1 MIALATTHV
10 KQVTNTRTFSSL
22 VDSVHAEKLNQ
33 GSSLDSSSHNTPPPP
48 PPIFSSSNIK
58 STCTIFIRLSNNGKD
73 VSMQIPIEPPY
84 ITVDGLRKDLLCHLD
99 NYTSSTRVKLIYLGR
114 ILPDQHVI
122 VPTMTDLDAPLP
134 TPPKKSTIQIQKE
147 GVIQAMVTNLS

>member
-1 MIALATTHV
+1 MGCCSSIPQEEGEEPQTLATTHV

-33 GSSLDSSSHNTPPPP
+33 GSSLDS
-48 PPIFSSSNIK
+48 K
-58 STCTIFIRLSNNGKD
+58 
-73 VSMQIPIEPPY
+73 PPY